1 MNDEF
6 LEAAHKGIPLSDY
19 RAERL
24 AVLEVENERLKAAIG
39 NLLTSEHWCD
49 YIEGNRT
56 DYHICWFC
64 GGQAT
69 YDYKIPPIDQFP
81 HDADCV
87 AMAAHRLLER
97 EASK

>member
-24 AVLEVENERLKAAIG
+24 AHLEAENERLKAAIG
-39 NLLTSEHWCD
+39 GLLANEHWCD
-49 YIEGNRT
+49 YIEGNRAG
-56 DYHICWFC
+56 YHICWFC
-64 GGQAT
+64 GEKAPYT
-69 YDYKIPPIDQFP
+69 DKIPPIDQYP

-87 AMAAHRLLER
+87 AMAAYRLVQGE
-97 EASK
+97 

>member
-24 AVLEVENERLKAAIG
+24 AHLEAENERLKAAIKS
-39 NLLTSEHWCD
+39 LLTDEHWCD
-49 YIEGNRT
+49 YFEGKRA

-64 GGQAT
+64 GAQMVYG
-69 YDYKIPPIDQFP
+69 DDFPPIDEFP
-81 HDADCV
+81 HAPNCV
-87 AMAAHRLLER
+87 ALVAYKLIQGE
-97 EASK
+97 